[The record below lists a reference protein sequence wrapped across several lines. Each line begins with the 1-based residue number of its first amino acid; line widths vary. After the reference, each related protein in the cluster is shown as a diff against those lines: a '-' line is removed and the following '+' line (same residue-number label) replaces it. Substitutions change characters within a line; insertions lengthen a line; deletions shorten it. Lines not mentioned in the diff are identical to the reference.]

1 LPIIRIF
8 LIFVLSFFLFESALI
23 QANAQPQKVVIAHRG
38 APGYLPEHT
47 FASKVMA
54 YSMGANY
61 LEQDV
66 VLTKDDQAIILHDIY
81 LDAVTDIVQCFPNRD
96 RKDGLHYAIDFTL
109 KEIRSLKVHERI
121 DLRSK
126 KALYPNR
133 FPSDHAIFRIHT
145 LAEEIELIQ
154 GLNQRMGS
162 EVGLYV
168 EIKDPQ
174 WHQKEGKDITK
185 IVLGILNQYG
195 YQTQEDQIVIQCFD
209 VAALK
214 RLKFDLKTQIPLV
227 QMLGENYWWPN
238 SPVDYNYL
246 RTPKGL
252 KEIATYAVG
261 IGPWIRHIYLGKD
274 KHQNPLFTSLVRDA
288 HSKGLIVHPYIFS
301 KDRLPKGIKDFN
313 ELLNVFYFELGVD
326 GVFTDFPDLVIQ
338 FLKNTSQ

>member
-1 LPIIRIF
+1 LPIFRIF
-8 LIFVLSFFLFESALI
+8 LIYLLSFFLFEGTLI
-23 QANAQPQKVVIAHRG
+23 QANAQSQKVVIAHRG
-38 APGYLPEHT
+38 ASGYLPEHT

-54 YSMGANY
+54 YAMGTSY

-66 VLTKDDQAIILHDIY
+66 VLTKDDQAIVLHDIY

-96 RKDGLHYAIDFTL
+96 REDGLHYAIDFTL

-121 DLRSK
+121 DLRTK
-126 KALYPNR
+126 KAFYPKR

-154 GLNQRMGS
+154 GLNHRMGS
-162 EVGLYV
+162 EVGVYV

-195 YQTQEDQIVIQCFD
+195 YQTGENRIVLQCFD
-209 VAALK
+209 VATLK
-214 RLKFDLKTQIPLV
+214 RLKFDLKTRIPLV
-227 QMLGENYWWPN
+227 QMLGENHWWPN
-238 SPVDYNYL
+238 SLVDYNYF

-252 KEIATYAVG
+252 EEIATYAIG

-274 KHQNPLFTSLVRDA
+274 KHQKLLFTSLVRNA
-288 HSKGLIVHPYIFS
+288 HSKGLIIHPYIFN
-301 KDRLPKGIKDFN
+301 KDQIPKGFKDFN
-313 ELLNVFYFELGVD
+313 ELLNVFFFQLGVD
-326 GVFTDFPDLVIQ
+326 GVFTDFPDLVTQ
-338 FLKNTSQ
+338 FLKNSN

>member
-1 LPIIRIF
+1 
-8 LIFVLSFFLFESALI
+8 VLI
-23 QANAQPQKVVIAHRG
+23 QANAQPQKAVIAHRG

-54 YSMGANY
+54 YAMGANY

-81 LDAVTDIVQCFPNRD
+81 LDAVTDIVQCFPNRA
-96 RKDGLHYAIDFTL
+96 RSDGLHYAIDFTL

-126 KALYPNR
+126 RALYPNR
-133 FPSDHAIFRIHT
+133 FPPDHAIFRIHT

-154 GLNQRMGS
+154 GLNQHMDG

-168 EIKDPQ
+168 EIKNPQ

-185 IVLGILNQYG
+185 IVLGVLNQYG
-195 YQTQEDQIVIQCFD
+195 YQTQKDRIVIQCFD

-214 RLKFDLKTQIPLV
+214 RLKFNLKTQIPLV
-227 QMLGENYWWPN
+227 QMLGDNSWWPN
-238 SPVDYNYL
+238 SSVDYNYL

-252 KEIATYAVG
+252 EEISTYAVG
-261 IGPWIRHIYLGKD
+261 VGPWIYHIYLGKD
-274 KHQNPLFTSLVRDA
+274 KYQNPLFTSLVRDA
-288 HSKGLIVHPYIFS
+288 HSKGLIVHPYIFN
-301 KDRLPKGIKDFN
+301 KDQLPKGIKSFN
-313 ELLNVFYFELGVD
+313 ELLNVFYFQLGVD

-338 FLKNTSQ
+338 FLKNISQ